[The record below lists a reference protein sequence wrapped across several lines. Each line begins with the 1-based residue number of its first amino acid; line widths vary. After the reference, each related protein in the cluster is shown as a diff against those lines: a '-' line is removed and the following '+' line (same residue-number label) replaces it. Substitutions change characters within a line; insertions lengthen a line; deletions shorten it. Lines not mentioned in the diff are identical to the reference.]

1 MPVEH
6 LHTKPQKARIPRRIV
21 HFIGHRPGEAFLVL
35 RMAAWVALLSFLIKL
50 LPLPRVLSLI
60 ADTGRDRKTRNPR
73 MTQQRLAQLVDAL
86 LGMDVLCF
94 TPTCWKRAPVLHR
107 YLALYG
113 IKTRIVFGV
122 RKEKESL
129 LAGHAWLEANGRPL
143 LEATPPQYTPT
154 YSFPA

>member
-1 MPVEH
+1 MGRV
-6 LHTKPQKARIPRRIV
+6 V
-21 HFIGHRPGEAFLVL
+21 DFIGRRPGETFLLL
-35 RMAAWVALLSFLIKL
+35 RMAAWVALLSFLIRL

-60 ADTGRDRKTRNPR
+60 SDTTGDRKPRNAP

-86 LGMDVLCF
+86 LGLNVLCF

-122 RKEKESL
+122 RKGEETL
-129 LAGHAWLEANGRPL
+129 LAGHAWLEADGRPL
-143 LEATPPQYTPT
+143 LEASPPQYTPT